1 MALTRSFLK
10 GMNLTDEQVGAIIEA
25 HTETV
30 DGLKGDLTRYKADA
44 AKLPAVQK
52 ELDGLKAAK
61 DDGYEQK
68 YNDVKKEFDDYKT
81 AQTAKEARAA
91 KEAAA
96 KAYYEEKGIVGKN
109 LEIALRGSSAEI
121 SALELENGSIKDAAP
136 LDALIGDTFAALVS
150 TTKEVGAKTATPP
163 AASGGGFSRAD
174 IYKKDDHGRYM
185 LSASERQK
193 ALMENQIT

>member
-30 DGLKGDLTRYKADA
+30 DGLKGDLTRYKADS

-52 ELDGLKAAK
+52 ELDDLKAAK

-68 YNDVKKEFDDYKT
+68 YNTVKKEFDDYKT
-81 AQTAKEARAA
+81 AQAAKEAKTAKEAAVRAYF
-91 KEAAA
+91 ES
-96 KAYYEEKGIVGKN
+96 KGIVGKN
-109 LEIALRGSSAEI
+109 LDIAMRGSSAEI

-136 LDALIGDTFAALVS
+136 LDALIGDTFAALVV
-150 TTKEVGAKTATPP
+150 TTQEQGAHTPTPP
-163 AASGGGFSRAD
+163 AGGGDPVDLGNLDMKAYIEAR
-174 IYKKDDHGRYM
+174 KKKG
-185 LSASERQK
+185 
-193 ALMENQIT
+193 